1 MHTVGPMRD
10 NQAVAHEDTHVAF
23 VEEVD
28 AVEVVDVDVEPVVTR
43 VSDSHAVVHTP
54 RFAALALSPEVKR
67 GAVLA
72 LSSFA
77 AGAITTVLRARTS
90 SSRVPRRLFRK
101 RVAEPKVVATRSFK
115 IDVHLLDK
123 P

>member
-1 MHTVGPMRD
+1 MRDVGPMRD
-10 NQAVAHEDTHVAF
+10 NRAVAANDGSAF

-28 AVEVVDVDVEPVVTR
+28 AVEIVDVDVEPVVTR
-43 VSDSHAVVHTP
+43 VSDSRAVVQTS
-54 RFAALALSPEVKR
+54 RFSALALSPEVKR

-77 AGAITTVLRARTS
+77 AGAITTVLRARS
-90 SSRVPRRLFRK
+90 GSSRPQRRLFRK
-101 RVAEPKVVATRSFK
+101 RVAEPKVIATRSFK